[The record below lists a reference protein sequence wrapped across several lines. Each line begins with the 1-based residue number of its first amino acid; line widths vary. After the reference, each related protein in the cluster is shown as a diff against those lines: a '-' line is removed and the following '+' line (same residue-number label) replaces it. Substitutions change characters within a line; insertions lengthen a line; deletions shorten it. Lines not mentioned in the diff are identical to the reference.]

1 MALLSHNR
9 TESLCEKWGLKKMTG
24 ITTSALITEL
34 IGKRPIKR
42 KKRDRRSLKAPQNRN
57 LKAVQKLLRVR
68 GT

>member
-1 MALLSHNR
+1 
-9 TESLCEKWGLKKMTG
+9 MTG

>member
-1 MALLSHNR
+1 MALLLHNR

-42 KKRDRRSLKAPQNRN
+42 RKRDRRSLKAPQNRN
-57 LKAVQKLLRVR
+57 LKAVQKLLRPR
-68 GT
+68 GS

>member
-1 MALLSHNR
+1 
-9 TESLCEKWGLKKMTG
+9 MTG

-34 IGKRPIKR
+34 IGKKPIKR

-57 LKAVQKLLRVR
+57 LKAVQKLLRIR